1 MEAVSKGAAETAADS
16 RPVDAAADSRP
27 PLQVDAN
34 GEAALPSTPFGHG
47 SVAGIPAAVS
57 EQEHTAADP
66 SSTSKDAEDRQ
77 APDLASAAP
86 VNATQRADGPGSR
99 SAGAES
105 TFERLLWA
113 SRLLVMVGVVV
124 TVALAVGAT
133 VLATIDSIRFAGYL
147 FAYMSDIDSS
157 ARIDA
162 VTTIVKALDGFL
174 IAALLIVVAIG
185 LYELF
190 IKPIEHATASPSRRR
205 LHQIR
210 DLEDLKQRVGK
221 LVVLVLIGEFLQKAL
236 RLPVD
241 QHLDLFYL
249 GVGIALIAA
258 ALFLTNR
265 ADKGDADASAAKNV
279 D

>member
-1 MEAVSKGAAETAADS
+1 
-16 RPVDAAADSRP
+16 
-27 PLQVDAN
+27 
-34 GEAALPSTPFGHG
+34 
-47 SVAGIPAAVS
+47 
-57 EQEHTAADP
+57 
-66 SSTSKDAEDRQ
+66 
-77 APDLASAAP
+77 
-86 VNATQRADGPGSR
+86 
-99 SAGAES
+99 
-105 TFERLLWA
+105 
-113 SRLLVMVGVVV
+113 MVGVVV